1 MSSSNNEPPVT
12 QQAPKDH
19 ELEVA
24 LPQPLDTIKGIAISF
39 IEQNE
44 QRYPTVGDWFFDDA
58 GWLQIKVSKQDD
70 PRYALAIAFHEL
82 VEAVACTQ
90 NGVTAEQVDE
100 FDMGEGSDLDEP
112 GQSIRAPYHK
122 EHLLATAMER
132 RFINH
137 LGVDWD
143 TYDKAVS
150 DTGA

>member
-1 MSSSNNEPPVT
+1 MSSSDEQPVT

-19 ELEVA
+19 EPEQPK
-24 LPQPLDTIKGIAISF
+24 PQPLDAIKGIAISF
-39 IEQNE
+39 IDQKD

-58 GWLQIKVSKQDD
+58 GWLQIRVSKMED
-70 PRYALAIAFHEL
+70 PRYQLAVAFHEF
-82 VEAVACTQ
+82 VEAVTCTQ
-90 NGVTAEQVDE
+90 AGITPAQVDE

-132 RFINH
+132 RLINH
-137 LGVDWD
+137 MGVNWD
-143 TYDKAVS
+143 TYDKEVS